1 MNSELEQPLF
11 NSLDEFTKEYNVTFQ
26 PESANVTSELLNI
39 INTGIIQDK
48 DMTDYRHL
56 ECLAFYYENV
66 KEDYAKSAEC
76 FEKAINH
83 GSPYSAHN
91 LAALYTR
98 KIKDYEMAK
107 KYYLVAISQGDKL
120 AVINYAYMRAL
131 HIPAEFDVAIKTIV
145 DIMDNQTESQAYRLK
160 AITTLFTVYYKR
172 NQGKEAMHYL
182 KLSLDMDNVESMCTL
197 YRLVNEYDPVIY
209 DDEVL
214 PNAVAEADKYIT
226 KALAMQSDWAFELY
240 IKYKV
245 DRANSWINKHKK
257 CIIPVDIIDSLVEY
271 GRANP
276 DQITQL
282 DTPATQQAWTY
293 IATKLGIPCN
303 TNVAIRLTKHCKHAI
318 CDICLSDTEKQ
329 CIPVNWCMH
338 YACVDCYWLLE
349 GKPCPFCRCI

>member
-1 MNSELEQPLF
+1 MNSELEQPIF
-11 NSLDEFTKEYNVTFQ
+11 QSLNDFTMEYNVNFQ

-39 INTGIIQDK
+39 INTGVIQEK

-66 KEDYAKSAEC
+66 KEEY
-76 FEKAINH
+76 EKAVEYFELALNH
-83 GSPYSAHN
+83 GSPYAAHS
-91 LAALYTR
+91 LAMLYTR

-120 AVINYAYMRAL
+120 AVPNYAYMRAL
-131 HIPAEFDVAIKTIV
+131 HIPDEFDEAIKTLVDIV
-145 DIMDNQTESQAYRLK
+145 DNPEESQEYRIK
-160 AITTLFTVYYKR
+160 SITTLFTIYYKR
-172 NQGKEAMHYL
+172 NQGTDAMHFI
-182 KLSLDMDNVESMCTL
+182 KLAIDMNDPDSMCTI

-209 DDEVL
+209 DDAVL
-214 PNAVAEADKYIT
+214 PNAVAEADKYIA
-226 KALAMQSDWAFELY
+226 KALAMQSDRAFELY
-240 IKYKV
+240 IRYRV

-257 CIIPVDIIDSLVEY
+257 CIIPADIMESLVEY

-276 DQITQL
+276 ELITQL
-282 DTPATQQAWTY
+282 DTPATQQAWTC

-303 TNVAIRLTKHCKHAI
+303 TNVAIRIAKHSKLAI
-318 CDICLSDTEKQ
+318 CDICMSDGEKT

-349 GKPCPFCRCI
+349 DKPCPFCRCE